1 MEENRVLLRGQVAA
15 PAQFSHEAHG
25 LRFYRFP
32 FAVARLSGRADT
44 LDVLLPASAKH
55 AALPQE
61 GERLEI
67 GGEVRSFN
75 NRSGVG
81 RKLVITVLA
90 RTLVPTDDPEPC
102 NRVLLAGAL
111 CKPPVLRT
119 TPLGREICDLLLAV
133 ERRYGRSDY
142 LPCIAWGPV
151 ARRCA
156 ALDVGAPLRFEGRLQ
171 SRVYTKRLGETAEER
186 TAFEI
191 SVMQLLDP

>member
-25 LRFYRFP
+25 LHFYRFP

-44 LDVLLPASAKH
+44 LDVLLPASAEH

-61 GERLEI
+61 GDRLEI

-90 RTLVPTDDPEPC
+90 RTLVPTDDPTPC
-102 NRVLLAGAL
+102 NRVLLGGVL

-133 ERRYGRSDY
+133 ERRYGRSAF

-156 ALDVGAPLRFEGRLQ
+156 ALDVGAPLRFDGRLQ